1 VTDHQNEVEGDSM
14 IEEDYRPV
22 LLDLFSCAGGA
33 GMGYHR
39 AGFRVIGVDNR
50 PQPNYP
56 FQFIQADAMELL
68 ADPDKFFEWP
78 ESIRAIHASPPC
90 QAYTAMKVM
99 ANARQD
105 HPDLVEPCR
114 DLLKLSGLPWVME
127 NVPGAP
133 MDDVGPPDLFGGGG
147 GITLCGSMFDL
158 NNGEYELRRHRLF
171 ECSTPLPQPQCR
183 HRLPVIGFYGD
194 HARTRQRTVNGH
206 RDRGGDITGLDRKMP
221 FVRDLLGIDWMR
233 WEEATQAIPPA
244 YTEWIGR
251 HLLAAITQET
261 G

>member
-1 VTDHQNEVEGDSM
+1 MS
-14 IEEDYRPV
+14 RPLR
-22 LLDLFSCAGGA
+22 LLDLFCGAGGA
-33 GMGYHR
+33 AMGYHR
-39 AGFRVIGVDNR
+39 AGFEVVGVDVR
-50 PQPNYP
+50 AQPNYP
-56 FQFIQADAMELL
+56 FEFHRLDAMWAGTLWKS
-68 ADPDKFFEWP
+68 DGVWP
-78 ESIRAIHASPPC
+78 GVHTFDAIHASPPC

-114 DLLKLSGLPWVME
+114 EMLKRSGLPWVME

-133 MDDVGPPDLFGGGG
+133 MEDVRPPDLFGGGG

-158 NNGEYELRRHRLF
+158 NNGEFELRRHRLF
-171 ECSTPLPQPQCR
+171 ECSTPLSQPQCR

-221 FVRDLLGIDWMR
+221 LVRDLLGIDWMR
-233 WEEATQAIPPA
+233 WEEAVLAIPPA
-244 YTEWIGR
+244 FTEFIGCQLVESLDNR
-251 HLLAAITQET
+251 AALYA